1 MPHNIFISSTQR
13 DLDLVHDL
21 ARRLDKAGLKVMT
34 PVKSIDAAESESIRT
49 KIRNEL
55 RKADEVIVI
64 LTKNSMDSPWLLYEM
79 GYATSLGKQVTP
91 LIQGIEPKELPEI
104 IKQME
109 YVKYADL
116 DRYINKLQ
124 QRVEEPTK
132 SAA

>member
-1 MPHNIFISSTQR
+1 MPNKIFISSSRR
-13 DLDLVHDL
+13 DSDLAHDL
-21 ARRLDKAGLKVMT
+21 AKRLDKAGLKVI
-34 PVKSIDAAESESIRT
+34 PPAENIDAGESIKA
-49 KIRNEL
+49 KIREEL
-55 RKADEVIVI
+55 RKADEVIVV
-64 LTKNSMDSPWLLYEM
+64 LTKNSLDSQWLLFEM
-79 GYATSLGKQVTP
+79 GYATSLGKHVTP

-116 DRYINKLQ
+116 DQYITKLQ